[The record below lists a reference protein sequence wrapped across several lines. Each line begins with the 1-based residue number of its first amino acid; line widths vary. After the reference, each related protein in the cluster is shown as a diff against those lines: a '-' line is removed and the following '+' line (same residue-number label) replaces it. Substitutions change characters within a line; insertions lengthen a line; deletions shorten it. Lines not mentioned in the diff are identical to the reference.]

1 MTYVASVIFAAPDY
15 SVSGQVAGIGLAYFD
30 LASQSDFVYYFDL
43 SSASVGDVGQTL
55 TAHVILT
62 FDAILM
68 VSAIF
73 DVIAI
78 LSVILEIVSF

>member
-1 MTYVASVIFAAPDY
+1 MV
-15 SVSGQVAGIGLAYFD
+15 GIGLAYFD
-30 LASQSDFVYYFDL
+30 L
-43 SSASVGDVGQTL
+43 SSASGGGVGQTL